1 MKREKM
7 SSINPENLLFLV
19 SQPRSGSSLLQQLL
33 LVKKEVIS
41 MPEPWL
47 MLPLV
52 YIYKETDIT
61 AGYNP
66 KYANINFKNYINA
79 FNGSWDMVKSH
90 VKDTAL
96 CLYNLNQ
103 LKQNQK
109 YFLDKTPRYYHIL
122 PDLYDLFPGAKF
134 ILLARNPVSVFA
146 SMLDYNFEGNPGRLF
161 DNDRL
166 DDLLK
171 APAIIAGMKDSPACT
186 DNMHFI
192 RYEDLV
198 NNPAAEMNRLSSYL
212 AISKYSKEDLEYRL
226 NQTFRMSNAIDKK
239 SLSRHSVI
247 VDEYLDSWK
256 SVIDDRQKKSLLIE
270 YISILGSDI
279 FGKLG
284 YDYQST
290 LMAVKKHKVKYR
302 IPLKWEYYEKKGPNM
317 RLYDHIYCGL
327 VNRLNNYISNL
338 AI

>member
-1 MKREKM
+1 
-7 SSINPENLLFLV
+7 
-19 SQPRSGSSLLQQLL
+19 
-33 LVKKEVIS
+33 
-41 MPEPWL
+41 
-47 MLPLV
+47 
-52 YIYKETDIT
+52 
-61 AGYNP
+61 
-66 KYANINFKNYINA
+66 
-79 FNGSWDMVKSH
+79 
-90 VKDTAL
+90 
-96 CLYNLNQ
+96 
-103 LKQNQK
+103 
-109 YFLDKTPRYYHIL
+109 
-122 PDLYDLFPGAKF
+122 
-134 ILLARNPVSVFA
+134 
-146 SMLDYNFEGNPGRLF
+146 
-161 DNDRL
+161 
-166 DDLLK
+166 LLK